1 MTLSAEITAVNERL
15 DLATGKTSN
24 TVRFRLMTGVE
35 FDLEVGA
42 EPLRAIVQAFADG
55 RVAAGDTPP
64 EPATPSWG
72 PVEPHSTMDAEEF
85 GGDVVTPVQSPV
97 LSGPR
102 PTVVAPAPLARRV
115 DKDEAGYPR
124 HNGVDHRAILG
135 DTNEGGER
143 DEDGVGQ
150 I

>member
-15 DLATGKTSN
+15 DLATGRTSN

-35 FDLEVGA
+35 FDLEVGP

-55 RVAAGDTPP
+55 RVQAGEAPP
-64 EPATPSWG
+64 EPAAPSWG
-72 PVEPHSTMDAEEF
+72 PVDVEAEEF
-85 GGDVVTPVQSPV
+85 GGEAMTPIQSPI

-102 PTVVAPAPLARRV
+102 PTVVAPAPIARRV
-115 DKDEAGYPR
+115 DKDEMGYPR
-124 HNGVDHRAILG
+124 HSGVDHRAVLG
-135 DTNEGGER
+135 DPKEVGER